1 MISLYH
7 LILMEKKEFPLTLN
21 RCRILFGF
29 FWLNWY
35 SLIFIAGTF
44 IVVLVC

>member
-7 LILMEKKEFPLTLN
+7 LILMEKKEFTLALN

-29 FWLNWY
+29 FWLNRH